1 MGFIYFVRIKQ
12 NIKKKITYL
21 GKDREEGE
29 DQKEN

>member
-12 NIKKKITYL
+12 NIKKITYL